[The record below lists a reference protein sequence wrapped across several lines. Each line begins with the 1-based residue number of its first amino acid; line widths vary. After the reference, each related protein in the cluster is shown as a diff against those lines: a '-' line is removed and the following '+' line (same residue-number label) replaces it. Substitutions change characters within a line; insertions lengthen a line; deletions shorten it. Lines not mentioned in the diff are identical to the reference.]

1 MRLRS
6 CMASAVAML
15 LAMSLVL
22 PPDIAAQAAATGQ
35 PAGQISRMIPAVH
48 IERGGK
54 QMKAADQAPVQWQ
67 DVVAT
72 GSQGRARITL
82 TDGSVLNVG
91 SDSKLKVVQ
100 HDAGSQQ
107 TELDLTF
114 GRVRSQAVKIA
125 RPGGKFTVKTPVGV
139 AGVVGTD
146 FYLAYVNGM
155 LVLIVYDG
163 QVNFCNLSGQC
174 VMVLAGL
181 LSIIRGANLAPDS
194 PTQPTP
200 SQLTEAA
207 QDTDVQDQQARNQVR
222 PHQGINGWTIA
233 LIIAAVVAPAI
244 AVPLARR
251 GGSSRVSPGCK
262 PNDPACD

>member
-1 MRLRS
+1 MKLRP
-6 CMASAVAML
+6 CMISVLAVL
-15 LAMSLVL
+15 LAVSMAL
-22 PPDIAAQAAATGQ
+22 PPDIAAQAAAAGQ
-35 PAGQISRMIPAVH
+35 QAGQISRMVPAVN

-54 QMKAADQAPVQWQ
+54 QTRAAAQAAVLWQ

-91 SDSKLKVVQ
+91 SDSKLKVIQ
-100 HDAGSQQ
+100 HDAGAQQ

-114 GRVRSQAVKIA
+114 GRLRSQAVRIS
-125 RPGGKFTVKTPVGV
+125 RPGGKFEVKAPVGV

-146 FYLAYVNGM
+146 FYLAYINGI
-155 LVLIVYDG
+155 LELIVYEG
-163 QVNFCNLSGQC
+163 QVNFCNLAGQC
-174 VMVLAGL
+174 VSVLAGL
-181 LSIIRGANLAPDS
+181 ISFIRGANLAPDS
-194 PTQPTP
+194 ATQPTP

-207 QDTDVQDQQARNQVR
+207 QNTDVPDQQARNQAR

-233 LIIAAVVAPAI
+233 MIVAAVVAPAI

-251 GGSSRVSPGCK
+251 GRSRSTKGCSPSQQH
-262 PNDPACD
+262 CD

>member
-1 MRLRS
+1 MKLRS
-6 CMASAVAML
+6 SAVPVVAAL
-15 LAMSLVL
+15 LTISLVL
-22 PPDIAAQAAATGQ
+22 PPDIAAQVAAAGQ

-54 QMKAADQAPVQWQ
+54 RTKAEAQSPVQWQ

-72 GSQGRARITL
+72 GSQGRARVTL

-91 SDSKLKVVQ
+91 SESKLKIVQ

-107 TELDLTF
+107 TELDLAF
-114 GRVRSQAVKIA
+114 GRVRSQAVRIA
-125 RPGGKFTVKTPVGV
+125 RPGGKFEVKTPVGV

-146 FYLAYVNGM
+146 FYLAYVNGILM
-155 LVLIVYDG
+155 LIVYDG
-163 QVNFCNLSGQC
+163 QVNFCNLAGQC

-207 QDTDVQDQQARNQVR
+207 QDTDVQDQQARNQAR
-222 PHQGINGWTIA
+222 PHQGINGWAIA
-233 LIIAAVVAPAI
+233 FIIGAIIAPAI

-251 GGSSRVSPGCK
+251 GGSSRESPGCK
-262 PNDPACD
+262 PNDPTCG